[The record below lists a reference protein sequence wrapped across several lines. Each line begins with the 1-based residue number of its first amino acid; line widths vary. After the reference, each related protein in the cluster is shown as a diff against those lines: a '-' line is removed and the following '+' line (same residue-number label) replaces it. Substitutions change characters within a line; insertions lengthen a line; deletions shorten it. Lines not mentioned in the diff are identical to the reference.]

1 MIPLIGGIK
10 KKKNVSE
17 LRACGF
23 QREKMYQN
31 FEHLVARDGD
41 MGMGAMD
48 EEH

>member
-1 MIPLIGGIK
+1 MEL

-31 FEHLVARDGD
+31 FEHVVARDGH
-41 MGMGAMD
+41 MGMDAMD